1 MEGAQIEERLGGF
14 VDALLTSGVDLEP
27 IARGLKKPLRCLWLE
42 RNSAG
47 WANGE
52 DDLASLPFTPLLL
65 LQCSRVESETRGI
78 GQRQGWSY
86 IQGAGDDE
94 ENWLNVSGIQGFTGE
109 HLTRH
114 QVELMQLDHDE
125 ELVERIKDIL
135 ADEARQRAHAQPA
148 DADSATQIHTV
159 DMKNVVI
166 LASTSLPS
174 HAAAAELSAVKTLA
188 PFPSSSKSS
197 ASASL
202 ALLYLYFDASAA
214 VKQQRKTK
222 IAVDHHRAMARTQ
235 GHEEDELNARDEME
249 AESAAADSGGQT
261 RKVDLRD
268 WPSEA
273 SLALPV
279 SVSGTAIGACMQ
291 LGSLAEADA
300 CFLFCVCL
308 FCSR

>member
-1 MEGAQIEERLGGF
+1 MEGAQIEERLDGF

-114 QVELMQLDHDE
+114 QVELMQMDRDE

-135 ADEARQRAHAQPA
+135 TDEARQRAHAQPA
-148 DADSATQIHTV
+148 DADTATQIHTV

-174 HAAAAELSAVKTLA
+174 HAATAESPAAKSLA
-188 PFPSSSKSS
+188 PSHSSSPSSS

-235 GHEEDELNARDEME
+235 GHEEDELNAHDEME
-249 AESAAADSGGQT
+249 AESAAADSGKQA
-261 RKVDLRD
+261 RKVDVRD

-279 SVSGTAIGACMQ
+279 SVSGTAIGACSCATRQ
-291 LGSLAEADA
+291 PG
-300 CFLFCVCL
+300 
-308 FCSR
+308 